1 MMENKKESYRSRT
14 YRRTGLDWFGLAM
27 MGALLICSLAIFA
40 RLMGTQML
48 TTTNLVLVM
57 VALLVIN
64 GLHIFVQLPL
74 RRNKVG
80 KLICGV
86 LAVVLSGV
94 MIYGTVAAGAVQD
107 ALSKI
112 SGIMIE
118 KQVTAVIVM
127 KEDDATE
134 LGDTKG
140 YRFGI
145 LANRDQ
151 ANTQQI
157 LSAMK

>member
-1 MMENKKESYRSRT
+1 MKQQRKESSTRG
-14 YRRTGLDWFGLAM
+14 YRRTGIDWFGIIM
-27 MGALLICSLAIFA
+27 MFVLLVCSLAIFA

-94 MIYGTVAAGAVQD
+94 MIYGTVAAAPCRT
-107 ALSKI
+107 L
-112 SGIMIE
+112 
-118 KQVTAVIVM
+118 
-127 KEDDATE
+127 
-134 LGDTKG
+134 
-140 YRFGI
+140 
-145 LANRDQ
+145 
-151 ANTQQI
+151 
-157 LSAMK
+157 